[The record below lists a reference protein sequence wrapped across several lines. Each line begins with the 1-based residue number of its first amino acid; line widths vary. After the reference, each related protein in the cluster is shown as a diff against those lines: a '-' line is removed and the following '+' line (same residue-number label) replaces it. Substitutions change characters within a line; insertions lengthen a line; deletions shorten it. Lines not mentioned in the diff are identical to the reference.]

1 MVGGRL
7 TDDFTV
13 LEGATDRIA
22 YAGGRS
28 GALARTTDAGQTWAN
43 VSPPTSLGIRAVAA
57 PTASRLFVLADDG
70 TVQRSDNGGASYRLL
85 NTGTPV
91 GARDLVATDAD
102 HVVVIG
108 TRGVRRSIDGGETFS
123 AVSDRDLRG
132 AGLLMADTAGSG
144 HRRRRTAS
152 AALLP
157 ERRASRGGASAGRR
171 RAASTTSRSSRRR
184 PAIWST

>member
-1 MVGGRL
+1 M
-7 TDDFTV
+7 
-13 LEGATDRIA
+13 
-22 YAGGRS
+22 
-28 GALARTTDAGQTWAN
+28 
-43 VSPPTSLGIRAVAA
+43 AA

-91 GARDLVATDAD
+91 GARDLVATDAN

-108 TRGVRRSIDGGETFS
+108 TRGVRRSINGGETFS

-144 HRRRRTAS
+144 IVAAGRLRLLFSPNGGLRRRPLRRPTK
-152 AALLP
+152 AAF
-157 ERRASRGGASAGRR
+157 
-171 RAASTTSRSSRRR
+171 TTSRSCRRR
-184 PAIWST
+184 PATWST